1 MLLNPYKILWGFYS
15 YSYEDFYSSFT
26 DGKTEVGTA
35 EANVYGSQLAPSGIL
50 SGDSQTQGPVCFTT
64 SLKASVLCPVNI
76 LKLSALLKYLHYDL
90 PGLCVWSSQ
99 LAYLFISSFSKCLNP
114 KGSCRAFTRHLP
126 QTAGIG
132 DPLEPHIVQ
141 RWSFVVAPGDTE
153 ILCLL
158 CFVYPWPHPA
168 HSGGRGSCWHGSLRA
183 LATGF
188 QVIALMLP
196 WAAYF

>member
-1 MLLNPYKILWGFYS
+1 M
-15 YSYEDFYSSFT
+15 
-26 DGKTEVGTA
+26 
-35 EANVYGSQLAPSGIL
+35 YGSQLAPSGIL